1 MKAIEWLYDKEF
13 EYVFKNIGKD
23 LWEDLRQEVA
33 VIVLEYDSDK
43 LVELQSKGKQVFKF
57 WIVRICCNQTN
68 SKYGKFG
75 RMYAALVPVE
85 DVMKFVKEE
94 EENVYQMFRDCVEE
108 EKSWA
113 EYLFRDGSMIGLN
126 DKLLNNYVEWIANRR
141 MKAIGLK
148 PLYDIPAKNNPL
160 PWTEHWISSKGLQ
173 VAPQET
179 EVESYIVGGIKQDV
193 TKDTFS
199 GFQL

>member
-33 VIVLEYDSDK
+33 VIVLEYDSIK
-43 LVELQSKGKQVFKF
+43 LSELQSKGKQVFKF

-75 RMYAALVPVE
+75 RMYAARVPVE

-94 EENVYQMFRDCVEE
+94 EEIDNSQEVANSIEKIIPSLYWYDQEILKMYIELGSVRKVSKQTGIPHTSIFITIKNIRKCILQQLVY
-108 EKSWA
+108 
-113 EYLFRDGSMIGLN
+113 
-126 DKLLNNYVEWIANRR
+126 
-141 MKAIGLK
+141 
-148 PLYDIPAKNNPL
+148 
-160 PWTEHWISSKGLQ
+160 
-173 VAPQET
+173 
-179 EVESYIVGGIKQDV
+179 
-193 TKDTFS
+193 
-199 GFQL
+199 

>member
-33 VIVLEYDSDK
+33 VIVLEYDSIK
-43 LVELQSKGKQVFKF
+43 LGELQSKGKQVFKF

-75 RMYAALVPVE
+75 RMYAALLPVE

-94 EENVYQMFRDCVEE
+94 EEIDNSQEVANSIEKIIPSLYWYDQEILKMYIELGSVRKVSKKTGIPHTSIFITIKNIRKCILQQLVY
-108 EKSWA
+108 
-113 EYLFRDGSMIGLN
+113 
-126 DKLLNNYVEWIANRR
+126 
-141 MKAIGLK
+141 
-148 PLYDIPAKNNPL
+148 
-160 PWTEHWISSKGLQ
+160 
-173 VAPQET
+173 
-179 EVESYIVGGIKQDV
+179 
-193 TKDTFS
+193 
-199 GFQL
+199 

>member
-33 VIVLEYDSDK
+33 VIVLEYNPEK
-43 LVELQSKGKQVFKF
+43 LGELQSKGKQVFKF

-85 DVMKFVKEE
+85 DISMARLPIMEATITSYRFTVAVSLK
-94 EENVYQMFRDCVEE
+94 VEQTIT
-108 EKSWA
+108 
-113 EYLFRDGSMIGLN
+113 YHVFIQQTNLI
-126 DKLLNNYVEWIANRR
+126 
-141 MKAIGLK
+141 K
-148 PLYDIPAKNNPL
+148 P
-160 PWTEHWISSKGLQ
+160 
-173 VAPQET
+173 
-179 EVESYIVGGIKQDV
+179 
-193 TKDTFS
+193 
-199 GFQL
+199 

>member
-33 VIVLEYDSDK
+33 VIVLEYDSIK
-43 LVELQSKGKQVFKF
+43 LSELQSKGKQVFKF

-94 EENVYQMFRDCVEE
+94 EEIDNSQEVVNSIEKIIPSLYWYDQEILKMYIELGSVRKVSKQTGIPHTSIFITIKNIRKCILQQLVY
-108 EKSWA
+108 
-113 EYLFRDGSMIGLN
+113 
-126 DKLLNNYVEWIANRR
+126 
-141 MKAIGLK
+141 
-148 PLYDIPAKNNPL
+148 
-160 PWTEHWISSKGLQ
+160 
-173 VAPQET
+173 
-179 EVESYIVGGIKQDV
+179 
-193 TKDTFS
+193 
-199 GFQL
+199 